1 MQPRRASL
9 RKSDT
14 RFFAALHMRC
24 PCKAALAAGCRRYKE
39 TENRN
44 TNTKDIFMEQQTQAR
59 MQNKTAATNET
70 TAMHTSTGAAE
81 DAQKQEAQDVGTR
94 RCTDASRDAVYQ
106 RSFPNVPNQQL

>member
-1 MQPRRASL
+1 
-9 RKSDT
+9 
-14 RFFAALHMRC
+14 
-24 PCKAALAAGCRRYKE
+24 
-39 TENRN
+39 
-44 TNTKDIFMEQQTQAR
+44 MEQQTQAR

-81 DAQKQEAQDVGTR
+81 NAQKQEAQDVGTR